1 LEFRLQAAKARRFR
15 LKAGFKTVRF
25 ANFHFSAYPRVNA
38 FD

>member
-1 LEFRLQAAKARRFR
+1 
-15 LKAGFKTVRF
+15 LKAGFKAVRF